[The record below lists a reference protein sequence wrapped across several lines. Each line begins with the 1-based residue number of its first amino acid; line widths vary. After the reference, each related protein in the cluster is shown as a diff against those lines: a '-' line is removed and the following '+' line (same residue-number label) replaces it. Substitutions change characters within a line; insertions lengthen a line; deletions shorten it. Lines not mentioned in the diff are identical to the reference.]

1 MKDVAV
7 INAGGANLGSVCH
20 ALTRFGAVP
29 RIVDDAAGLADAD
42 RIILPGVGAA
52 RPAMDALR
60 AGGFDTALRDSEVPL
75 LGICLGMQLLFE
87 HSEEGDT
94 NCLGL
99 LPGVVRKMRAGD
111 GIRIPHMGW
120 NRLRIEGD
128 DPLLEGVADGAHAYF
143 VHSYAIAPGESCLAK
158 TTHGDAFTA
167 VVRRGHVSGAQFHPE
182 RSAGSG
188 ARLLANFIAATP

>member
-1 MKDVAV
+1 MTDVAV

-20 ALTRFGAVP
+20 ALIRLGAVP
-29 RIVDDAAGLADAD
+29 RVVDEATGLAGAE

-52 RPAMDALR
+52 RPAMRALR
-60 AGGFDTALRDSEVPL
+60 AGGFDTALRDSQVPL

-94 NCLGL
+94 NCLAV

-111 GIRIPHMGW
+111 GARIPHMGW
-120 NRLRIEGD
+120 NQLGIQREDR
-128 DPLLEGVADGAHAYF
+128 LLEGVADGAYAYF
-143 VHSYAIAPGESCLAK
+143 VHSYAVPPGEECLAE
-158 TTHGDAFTA
+158 TVHGDAFAA

-182 RSAGSG
+182 RSSASG
-188 ARLLANFIAATP
+188 ARLLANFITGTA